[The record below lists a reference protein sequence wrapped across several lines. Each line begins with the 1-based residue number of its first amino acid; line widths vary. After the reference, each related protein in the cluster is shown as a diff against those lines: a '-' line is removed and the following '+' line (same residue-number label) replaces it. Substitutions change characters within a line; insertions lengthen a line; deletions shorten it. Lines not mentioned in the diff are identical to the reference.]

1 MAIISKITNT
11 IKGDKWIWFIILALF
26 LFSLLVIYSA
36 TGSLAYQKRG
46 GDTEFYLVKQ
56 LILTFGGLGLIYVVH
71 LINYQFFSRASQLL
85 FWLSIILLIITLLW
99 GEERNSARRWLRL
112 PVLNLSFQTS
122 ELGQLALIMY
132 LARLLSKKQDVIDS
146 FKEGFQDI
154 ILPVFFICGLIFW
167 ENMSSAMVLFAT
179 SVLVLFVGRVRLRYI
194 FGLVG
199 VSLVAASIGAML
211 LLSMPEDKMKGRMKT
226 WKGRIE
232 NYQAKIMGSAEEAKA
247 KESFQTTQAKIAV
260 ANGGLFGR
268 GPGNSHQKNFL
279 PASYSDFIYAII
291 IEEYGL
297 VGGFF
302 VLFLYLAFL
311 VRVAL
316 LIRRTPK
323 AFGAI
328 LAFGLALSMV
338 IQACV
343 NMGVAVSLLPV
354 TGLTLPL
361 LSMGGT
367 STILISITFGII
379 LSVSRYT
386 QINQEKMQQMAVAVS
401 KEKK

>member
-199 VSLVAASIGAML
+199 VSLVAVSIGAML

-367 STILISITFGII
+367 STILISVTFGII

>member
-1 MAIISKITNT
+1 MAVISKIKNT

-71 LINYQFFSRASQLL
+71 LVNYQFFSRASQLL

-99 GEERNSARRWLRL
+99 GEERNFARRWLRL

-154 ILPVFFICGLIFW
+154 ILPVFLICGLIFW

-199 VSLVAASIGAML
+199 VSLVAVSIGAML

-297 VGGFF
+297 IGGFL